1 MAGVFLRIP
10 SRPRMHR
17 VYMDDLQRDGDLLV
31 VYDGVTLPHR
41 CPVCNAP
48 ASGATATVRFG
59 RSRRGRRSGVAVFL
73 IGKAIERISDHLT
86 GDRYTGPVEV
96 RIRLCAVHRRQ
107 LRYLFA
113 ATLALLVGGAAGV
126 FFVITDRISP
136 WVGIPFLLAL
146 MSGVIL
152 VFGMA
157 SGFVEVFLR
166 SRRFDDRR
174 VWLRG
179 ACPEFLED
187 LTDVDR

>member
-1 MAGVFLRIP
+1 MA
-10 SRPRMHR
+10 
-17 VYMDDLQRDGDLLV
+17 
-31 VYDGVTLPHR
+31 
-41 CPVCNAP
+41 A
-48 ASGATATVRFG
+48 
-59 RSRRGRRSGVAVFL
+59 FL

-107 LRYLFA
+107 LRYLLA

-179 ACPEFLED
+179 ACPEFLKD

>member
-1 MAGVFLRIP
+1 
-10 SRPRMHR
+10 MHR
-17 VYMDDLQRDGDLLV
+17 VHMDDLQRDGDLLV
-31 VYDGVTLPHR
+31 VYDGVTLPRR

-48 ASGATATVRFG
+48 ASGGTATVRFG
-59 RSRRGRRSGVAVFL
+59 RSRHGRRSGVAAFL

-107 LRYLFA
+107 LRYLLA
-113 ATLALLVGGAAGV
+113 ATWALLVGGAAGV

-179 ACPEFLED
+179 ACPEFLKD